1 MKKQEL
7 GTVISNIQTA
17 KNLHFIKIE
26 VPEIAPML
34 RPGNFISILPP
45 VQSGTFIRRPF
56 SVADV
61 SGSIIMLVIKNIGKA
76 TAAIT
81 RLAAGDTAEI
91 MGPLG
96 HGYPEFGTDKKIWLI
111 GGGTGIASLL
121 FLRSRRPGCQDRLL
135 WGGRT
140 KDEIPAVSNIP
151 CECFISTD
159 DGTAGEKGTSIDVA
173 KKWLET
179 GKPDI
184 IVSCGP
190 KGLLKAVKQLSAE
203 TGIPAWIS
211 TEEFMACGMGACAGC
226 AVPLEKGGYAKACAD
241 GPVFRAEEVI
251 L

>member
-7 GTVISNIQTA
+7 GTVISNIQAA
-17 KNLHFIKIE
+17 KNLHFIKIRI
-26 VPEIAPML
+26 PEIAPLL

-45 VQSGTFIRRPF
+45 AQSGAFLRRPF

-61 SGSIIMLVIKNIGKA
+61 SGDTITLVIKAIGKA

-81 RLAAGDTAEI
+81 GLAAGDRAEI

-96 HGYPEFGTDKKIWLI
+96 HGYPEFDRNKKIWLI

-121 FLRSRRPGCQDRLL
+121 FLESGRKGCQDRLL

-140 KDEIPAVSNIP
+140 KDEIPEACNIP
-151 CECFISTD
+151 CRCFISTD

-173 KKWLET
+173 KKWLKTER
-179 GKPDI
+179 PDI

-190 KGLLKAVKQLSAE
+190 RGLLKAVKQLSAE

-241 GPVFRAEEVI
+241 GPVFKAEEVI